1 LSCFFR
7 KNRSKKQ
14 AGESATDHLMQ
25 NIVLL
30 KCLLIRSG
38 SGVLLYIPIKIN
50 FDMTSAVRINLLSFL
65 TIIFL
70 LCPLQGEEIDDLNQ
84 ELKELDRQQSSIVQ
98 RRKEIE
104 ERRKVLSSPE
114 MKNPIKGIVKSSSH
128 KTSANLA
135 YYWDNRDFT
144 TLNLLTSTTGL
155 PYDFS
160 IWGFIDLH
168 GAHKSSST
176 DLSRYFIEYR
186 LNRKIDRDWV
196 GGLEG
201 LGFQTEFNDSESP
214 SNNLLRFGL
223 TYRHSLP
230 EFFGQEGWLQWRG
243 FPYETDGSG
252 QQASVIYFLPL
263 YERVWI
269 SGFADINFR
278 ESQKNIWVIEPQL
291 SYKFS
296 ERFSLLLEYRYNG
309 FEDINPTV
317 QGEGVALGVEISF

>member
-1 LSCFFR
+1 MISAVPRNLYLFLIIISLSC
-7 KNRSKKQ
+7 
-14 AGESATDHLMQ
+14 
-25 NIVLL
+25 
-30 KCLLIRSG
+30 
-38 SGVLLYIPIKIN
+38 
-50 FDMTSAVRINLLSFL
+50 
-65 TIIFL
+65 
-70 LCPLQGEEIDDLNQ
+70 PLHGDEIDDLNQ
-84 ELKELDRQQSSIVQ
+84 ELKELDRQQSAIIQ

-104 ERRKVLSSPE
+104 DRRKVLGSTE
-114 MKNPIKGIVKSSSH
+114 KNSIKSKGIVKSSSH
-128 KTSANLA
+128 KTSASMA
-135 YYWDNRDFT
+135 YYWDNREFT

-196 GGLEG
+196 GGLDG
-201 LGFQTEFNDSESP
+201 LGFQTEFNDSESL

-230 EFFGQEGWLQWRG
+230 EFLGQKGWLQWRG

-252 QQASVIYFLPL
+252 QQASLIYFLPL
-263 YERVWI
+263 HERVWI

-278 ESQKNIWVIEPQL
+278 ESLKDVWVIEPQL
-291 SYKFS
+291 TYKFTD
-296 ERFSLLLEYRYNG
+296 RFSFLVEYRYNG
-309 FEDINPTV
+309 FEDMNPSV
-317 QGEGVALGVEISF
+317 QGEGVALGIEVTF

>member
-1 LSCFFR
+1 MISAVPRNLYLFLIVISLSCP
-7 KNRSKKQ
+7 SH
-14 AGESATDHLMQ
+14 GD
-25 NIVLL
+25 
-30 KCLLIRSG
+30 
-38 SGVLLYIPIKIN
+38 
-50 FDMTSAVRINLLSFL
+50 
-65 TIIFL
+65 
-70 LCPLQGEEIDDLNQ
+70 EIDDLDQ
-84 ELKELDRQQSSIVQ
+84 ELKELDRQQSAITQ

-104 ERRKVLSSPE
+104 QRRKVQGSTE
-114 MKNPIKGIVKSSSH
+114 KNSIKGTGIVKSSSH
-128 KTSANLA
+128 KTSATMA
-135 YYWDNRDFT
+135 YYWDNREFT

-196 GGLEG
+196 GGLDG
-201 LGFQTEFNDSESP
+201 LGFQTEFNDSESL

-230 EFFGQEGWLQWRG
+230 EFLGQKGWLQWRG

-252 QQASVIYFLPL
+252 QQASLIYFLPL
-263 YERVWI
+263 HERVWI

-278 ESQKNIWVIEPQL
+278 ESQKDVWVIEPQL
-291 SYKFS
+291 TYKFTD
-296 ERFSLLLEYRYNG
+296 RFSLLVEYRYNG
-309 FEDINPTV
+309 FEDLLSSV
-317 QGEGVALGVEISF
+317 QGEGLALGMEVTF

>member
-1 LSCFFR
+1 
-7 KNRSKKQ
+7 
-14 AGESATDHLMQ
+14 M
-25 NIVLL
+25 
-30 KCLLIRSG
+30 
-38 SGVLLYIPIKIN
+38 
-50 FDMTSAVRINLLSFL
+50 MSAVPRNFYLFL
-65 TIIFL
+65 IIISL
-70 LCPLQGEEIDDLNQ
+70 LCPLHGDEIDDLDQ
-84 ELKELDRQQSSIVQ
+84 ELKELDRQQSAIIQ

-104 ERRKVLSSPE
+104 DRRKVLGSTE
-114 MKNPIKGIVKSSSH
+114 KNSIKSKGIVKSSSQ
-128 KTSANLA
+128 KTSASMA
-135 YYWDNRDFT
+135 YYWDNREFT

-196 GGLEG
+196 GGLDG
-201 LGFQTEFNDSESP
+201 LGFQTEFNDSESS

-230 EFFGQEGWLQWRG
+230 EFFGNKGWLQWRG

-252 QQASVIYFLPL
+252 QQASLIYFLPL
-263 YERVWI
+263 HERVWI

-278 ESQKNIWVIEPQL
+278 ESLKDVWVIEPQL
-291 SYKFS
+291 TYRFTDTFS
-296 ERFSLLLEYRYNG
+296 FLVEYRYNG
-309 FEDINPTV
+309 FEDKLSSV
-317 QGEGVALGVEISF
+317 QGEGVALGIEVTF

>member
-1 LSCFFR
+1 MYS
-7 KNRSKKQ
+7 
-14 AGESATDHLMQ
+14 
-25 NIVLL
+25 
-30 KCLLIRSG
+30 
-38 SGVLLYIPIKIN
+38 
-50 FDMTSAVRINLLSFL
+50 FDMISAVPRNLYLFL
-65 TIIFL
+65 IIIFL
-70 LCPLQGEEIDDLNQ
+70 SFPLHGDEIDDLNQ
-84 ELKELDRQQSSIVQ
+84 ELKELDRQQSAIIQ

-104 ERRKVLSSPE
+104 DRRKVLGSTE
-114 MKNPIKGIVKSSSH
+114 KNSIKDKGIVKSSSH
-128 KTSANLA
+128 KTSASMA
-135 YYWDNRDFT
+135 YYWDNREFT

-196 GGLEG
+196 GGLDG
-201 LGFQTEFNDSESP
+201 LGFQTEFNDSESL

-230 EFFGQEGWLQWRG
+230 EFFGNKGWLQWRG

-252 QQASVIYFLPL
+252 QQASLIYFLPL
-263 YERVWI
+263 HERVWI

-278 ESQKNIWVIEPQL
+278 ESLKDVWVIEPQL
-291 SYKFS
+291 TYRFTD
-296 ERFSLLLEYRYNG
+296 RFSFLVEYRYNG
-309 FEDINPTV
+309 FEDMNLSV
-317 QGEGVALGVEISF
+317 QGEGVALGIEVTF

>member
-1 LSCFFR
+1 
-7 KNRSKKQ
+7 
-14 AGESATDHLMQ
+14 M
-25 NIVLL
+25 
-30 KCLLIRSG
+30 
-38 SGVLLYIPIKIN
+38 
-50 FDMTSAVRINLLSFL
+50 MSAVPRNFYLFL
-65 TIIFL
+65 IIISL
-70 LCPLQGEEIDDLNQ
+70 LCPLQGDEIDDLDQ
-84 ELKELDRQQSSIVQ
+84 ELKELDRQQSAIIE

-104 ERRKVLSSPE
+104 QRRKALGSTE
-114 MKNPIKGIVKSSSH
+114 KNSIKGKGIVKSSSH
-128 KTSANLA
+128 KISASMA
-135 YYWDNRDFT
+135 YYWDNREFT

-196 GGLEG
+196 GGLDG
-201 LGFQTEFNDSESP
+201 LGFQTEFNDSESS

-230 EFFGQEGWLQWRG
+230 EFLGQKGWLQWRG

-252 QQASVIYFLPL
+252 QQASLIYFVPL
-263 YERVWI
+263 HERVWI

-278 ESQKNIWVIEPQL
+278 ESLKDIWVIEPQL
-291 SYKFS
+291 TYKFTD
-296 ERFSLLLEYRYNG
+296 RFSFLVEYRYNG
-309 FEDINPTV
+309 FEDMNPSV
-317 QGEGVALGVEISF
+317 QGEGVALGMEVTF

>member
-1 LSCFFR
+1 MISAFPRNLYLFLIIISLSC
-7 KNRSKKQ
+7 
-14 AGESATDHLMQ
+14 
-25 NIVLL
+25 
-30 KCLLIRSG
+30 
-38 SGVLLYIPIKIN
+38 
-50 FDMTSAVRINLLSFL
+50 
-65 TIIFL
+65 
-70 LCPLQGEEIDDLNQ
+70 PLHGDDIDDLDQ
-84 ELKELDRQQSSIVQ
+84 ELKELDRQQSAIIQ

-104 ERRKVLSSPE
+104 QRRKVLDSTE
-114 MKNPIKGIVKSSSH
+114 KNSIKGKGIVKSSSH
-128 KTSANLA
+128 KTSASMA
-135 YYWDNRDFT
+135 YYWDNREFT

-196 GGLEG
+196 GELDG
-201 LGFQTEFNDSESP
+201 LGFQTEFNDSESL

-230 EFFGQEGWLQWRG
+230 EFLGQKGWLQWRG

-252 QQASVIYFLPL
+252 QQASLIYFLPL
-263 YERVWI
+263 HERVWI

-278 ESQKNIWVIEPQL
+278 ESLKDIWVIEPQL
-291 SYKFS
+291 TYKFTD
-296 ERFSLLLEYRYNG
+296 RFSFLVEYRYNG
-309 FEDINPTV
+309 FEDMNPSV
-317 QGEGVALGVEISF
+317 QGEGVALGMEVTF

>member
-1 LSCFFR
+1 
-7 KNRSKKQ
+7 
-14 AGESATDHLMQ
+14 M
-25 NIVLL
+25 I
-30 KCLLIRSG
+30 
-38 SGVLLYIPIKIN
+38 
-50 FDMTSAVRINLLSFL
+50 SAVPRNFYLFL
-65 TIIFL
+65 IIISL
-70 LCPLQGEEIDDLNQ
+70 LCPLHGDEIDDLNQ
-84 ELKELDRQQSSIVQ
+84 ELKELDRQQSAIIQ

-104 ERRKVLSSPE
+104 DRRKVLGSTE
-114 MKNPIKGIVKSSSH
+114 KNSIKGKGIVKSSSH
-128 KTSANLA
+128 KTSASMA
-135 YYWDNRDFT
+135 YYWDNREFT

-196 GGLEG
+196 GGLDG
-201 LGFQTEFNDSESP
+201 LGFQTEFNDSESL

-230 EFFGQEGWLQWRG
+230 EFFGQKGWLQWRG

-252 QQASVIYFLPL
+252 QQASLIYFLPL
-263 YERVWI
+263 HERVWI

-278 ESQKNIWVIEPQL
+278 ESLKDVWVIEPQL
-291 SYKFS
+291 TYKFTD
-296 ERFSLLLEYRYNG
+296 RFSFLVEYRFNG
-309 FEDINPTV
+309 FEDMLSSV
-317 QGEGVALGVEISF
+317 EGEGIALGMEVTF